1 MPEDRFITIGQLA
14 ARTGVAV
21 SAIRFYEQ
29 RGLLTALRTP
39 GNQRR
44 FLRSDIRRVS
54 FILIAQKLGL
64 ALAEIEAQLASLP
77 QGRAPTLSDWQA
89 ISGRMRGAID
99 AKIALLTRTRDQLDQ
114 CIGCGCLSL
123 EKCRL
128 YNPDDRR
135 AAEGPGP
142 RAVLGL
148 EQDEMTA
155 VMQDSAAGVLTPA
168 STPPRAIPPPRPSP
182 R

>member
-21 SAIRFYEQ
+21 SAIRFYEEK
-29 RGLLTALRTP
+29 GLLQSLRTS

-64 ALAEIEAQLASLP
+64 ALVEIEAQLANLP

-89 ISGRMRGAID
+89 ISRRMRFEID
-99 AKIALLTRTRDQLDQ
+99 QRINLLTRTRNQLDQ

-123 EKCRL
+123 QKCQL
-128 YNPDDRR
+128 YNKDDRMG
-135 AAEGPGP
+135 AKGAGP
-142 RAVLGL
+142 RAILG
-148 EQDEMTA
+148 
-155 VMQDSAAGVLTPA
+155 
-168 STPPRAIPPPRPSP
+168 
-182 R
+182 

>member
-21 SAIRFYEQ
+21 SAIRFYEEK
-29 RGLLTALRTP
+29 RLLQSLRTG

-64 ALAEIEAQLASLP
+64 ALAEIESQLAKLP
-77 QGRAPTLSDWQA
+77 QGRAPTLSDWQQ
-89 ISGRMRGAID
+89 ISRRMRFEID
-99 AKIALLTRTRDQLDQ
+99 QRINLLTRTRNQLDQ

-123 EKCRL
+123 QKCQL
-128 YNPDDRR
+128 YNKDDRLG
-135 AAEGPGP
+135 AKGAGP
-142 RAVLGL
+142 RAILG
-148 EQDEMTA
+148 
-155 VMQDSAAGVLTPA
+155 
-168 STPPRAIPPPRPSP
+168 
-182 R
+182 

>member
-21 SAIRFYEQ
+21 SAIRFYEDK
-29 RGLLTALRTP
+29 RLLQSLRTS

-64 ALAEIEAQLASLP
+64 ALVEIEAQLANLP
-77 QGRAPTLSDWQA
+77 QGRAPTLSDWQG
-89 ISGRMRGAID
+89 ISRRMRFEID
-99 AKIALLTRTRDQLDQ
+99 QRINLLTRTRNQLDQ

-123 EKCRL
+123 QKCQL
-128 YNPDDRR
+128 YNKDDRMG
-135 AAEGPGP
+135 AKGAGP
-142 RAVLGL
+142 RAILG
-148 EQDEMTA
+148 
-155 VMQDSAAGVLTPA
+155 
-168 STPPRAIPPPRPSP
+168 
-182 R
+182 